1 MTASRLALSLRDE
14 ADTVMLGSRLAAVLT
29 PGMLVF
35 LKGDLG
41 AGKTTLCRGLIR
53 GLGHAGAV
61 KSPTYTLV
69 EPYELT
75 RPPVYHFDLYRLA
88 SPGELDDIG
97 LRDYLDSEHVCLV
110 EWPERGGGVLP
121 PADLIIT
128 IETGERGR
136 KADLTAVS
144 PRAKQALARL
154 DGSPPG
160 AAT

>member
-1 MTASRLALSLRDE
+1 MTVSRMVLTLADEAAMVNLGARLAR
-14 ADTVMLGSRLAAVLT
+14 VLL

-35 LKGDLG
+35 LRGDLG

-53 GLGHAGAV
+53 SLGHPGAV

-69 EPYELT
+69 EPYEST

-88 SPGELDDIG
+88 DAGELDDIG
-97 LRDYLDSEHVCLV
+97 LRDYLDSEHLCLV
-110 EWPERGGGVLP
+110 EWPEQGEGILP

-128 IETGERGR
+128 IGTGESGR
-136 KADLTAVS
+136 KVDLTAVS

-154 DGSPPG
+154 DGGPPG